1 MENCMKL
8 LLTSAGLTNDSI
20 RAALVDL
27 LGKPIRECRAVHIP
41 TAVYAF
47 PNGPLFATQMANYWA
62 ELGWRELGTVELT
75 AIPSLDEQHWLPTLQ
90 ASDAILVAGGNNGY
104 LSYWFHESGLS
115 SRLPNMLD
123 HAVYVGISAGSILT
137 TPGFN
142 YDPER
147 LSRTGIYY
155 DDEYDEA
162 APPRAGDHRGLGL
175 VDFHIRPH
183 LFSEDFPDMSLA
195 KMERAAARV
204 GGTLYAID
212 DQSAIVVDGSRI
224 RVVSEGQWRLLDA
237 GAQSRPT
244 SGA

>member
-20 RAALVDL
+20 RGALVGL
-27 LGKPIRECRAVHIP
+27 LGKPIPECRAVHIP

-62 ELGWRELGTVELT
+62 ELGWHELGTIELT

-115 SRLPNMLD
+115 SRLPKLLD

-142 YDPER
+142 YDPKR
-147 LSRTGIYY
+147 FSRTGIYY

-162 APPRAGDHRGLGL
+162 APLRAGDHRGLGL

-183 LFSEDFPDMSLA
+183 LFSEDFPDMSLS

-204 GGTLYAID
+204 SGTLYAID

-224 RVVSEGQWRLLDA
+224 EVVSEGQWRLLDA
-237 GAQSRPT
+237 GAGPRPT

>member
-20 RAALVDL
+20 RTALVGL
-27 LGKPIRECRAVHIP
+27 LGKPIPECRAVHIP

-47 PNGPLFATQMANYWA
+47 PNGPLFATQMANQWA
-62 ELGWRELGTVELT
+62 ELGWHELGTLELT

-104 LSYWFHESGLS
+104 LSYWFHESGLA
-115 SRLPNMLD
+115 SRLPKLLD

-204 GGTLYAID
+204 SGTLYAID
-212 DQSAIVVDGSRI
+212 DQSAVAVDGSRI
-224 RVVSEGQWRLLDA
+224 EVVSEGQWRLLDA
-237 GAQSRPT
+237 GSAPPPT
-244 SGA
+244 SSA